1 LLHRFLLQAGASAR
15 EFGDCCWNFRFCI
28 AVERFGFAESRLAC
42 GLAFFSVV
50 AAICCTFFT
59 QPVNSLACTTARK
72 RTEML
77 LVRDFV
83 AHMANEVVKR
93 LVEGGQIETKAPQA
107 VANRIRL
114 RMLEELTVE
123 DRLNE
128 EVRQILIERQDEMRS
143 TGVSYQE
150 MYKKVKQ
157 HLARDR
163 KLVLR

>member
-1 LLHRFLLQAGASAR
+1 
-15 EFGDCCWNFRFCI
+15 
-28 AVERFGFAESRLAC
+28 
-42 GLAFFSVV
+42 
-50 AAICCTFFT
+50 
-59 QPVNSLACTTARK
+59 
-72 RTEML
+72 ML

-93 LVEGGQIETKAPQA
+93 LVEGGNIETKAADA
-107 VANRIRL
+107 VANRVRQ

-128 EVRQILIERQDEMRS
+128 EVRQILVERQDEMRS

>member
-1 LLHRFLLQAGASAR
+1 
-15 EFGDCCWNFRFCI
+15 
-28 AVERFGFAESRLAC
+28 
-42 GLAFFSVV
+42 
-50 AAICCTFFT
+50 
-59 QPVNSLACTTARK
+59 
-72 RTEML
+72 ML
-77 LVRDFV
+77 LLRDFV

-93 LVEGGQIETKAPQA
+93 LVDGGQIETRVREA
-107 VANRIRL
+107 VTTRVRQ

-128 EVRQILIERQDEMRS
+128 EVRQILVERQDEMRS

>member
-1 LLHRFLLQAGASAR
+1 
-15 EFGDCCWNFRFCI
+15 
-28 AVERFGFAESRLAC
+28 
-42 GLAFFSVV
+42 
-50 AAICCTFFT
+50 
-59 QPVNSLACTTARK
+59 
-72 RTEML
+72 ML
-77 LVRDFV
+77 LLRDFV

-93 LVEGGQIETKAPQA
+93 LVEGGQIETKAQDA
-107 VANRIRL
+107 VVTRVRQ

-128 EVRQILIERQDEMRS
+128 EVRQILVERQDEMRN